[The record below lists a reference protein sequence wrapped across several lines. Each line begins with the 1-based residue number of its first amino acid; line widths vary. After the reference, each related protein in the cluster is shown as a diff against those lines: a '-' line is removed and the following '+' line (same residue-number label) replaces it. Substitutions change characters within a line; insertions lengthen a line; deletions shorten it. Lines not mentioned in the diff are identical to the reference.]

1 MQCDV
6 AKGISR
12 PARRVSTHSHTVTD
26 AHNES
31 HLDRDRPPIIR
42 PDRIGSQI
50 RRETA
55 TGRPCLA
62 MGEFSL
68 DDEPWRTNW
77 PSVASSCVPEI
88 RIPMRDYQR
97 IESSV
102 RASIADAADLNDR
115 MQIVIDAIWDAC
127 AAHGVSWVGFYLED
141 PDAPEES
148 RLVLGPRRDKPA
160 CSPIGLHGVCGAAYV
175 TRCIQIVRD
184 IRELGDSYVA
194 CDPRDLSEIVIPL
207 FDASDPTHCWSVLDL
222 DSFDVGAFDEQDA
235 RGLIQILR
243 AAGFTTPESNLVR
256 TR

>member
-6 AKGISR
+6 AKGKSR
-12 PARRVSTHSHTVTD
+12 PARRVSIHSHTVTD
-26 AHNES
+26 AHKES

-42 PDRIGSQI
+42 PDRIGSQVC
-50 RRETA
+50 RENA
-55 TGRPCLA
+55 TERPCHA
-62 MGEFSL
+62 MQAFSL
-68 DDEPWRTNW
+68 DDDWWHTNCL
-77 PSVASSCVPEI
+77 SFALTRVPEI
-88 RIPMRDYQR
+88 RIAMRDYQQL
-97 IESSV
+97 ESSV
-102 RASIADAADLNDR
+102 RALIAGAADLNDR
-115 MQIVIDAIWDAC
+115 MQIVVDAVWNAC

-141 PDAPEES
+141 ADASEDS

-175 TRCIQIVRD
+175 TRSIQIVRD

-207 FDASDPTHCWSVLDL
+207 FEESDPTHCWSVLDL

-235 RGLIQILR
+235 LGLIQVLR
-243 AAGFTTPESNLVR
+243 AAGFTTPEPTFVR